1 MLDTIKK
8 KYHYIIFALFL
19 CVEFA
24 IIAQVTFYGDDY
36 YYMTFFDD
44 GFDGFLSLNAAHYAE
59 VNGRAVVH
67 LICELI
73 LADRSLWAYRVVTVA
88 AVGATVYLVAFI
100 ASGCR
105 RGDKRFPFML
115 CTSCVLFA
123 LIDVGMA
130 NQTVYW
136 ITGAA
141 NYFYP
146 LPVMLWYYTVYKK
159 FAIAKTLPKCAP
171 VAAFLASA
179 MIEQCAFA
187 SLIITGLIIYTHVSN
202 KKNVDIYLILTALCS
217 VVGFCVLYF
226 APGNFVRQTY
236 YPDFYSM
243 PLYKRIISNILP
255 LTSLVLSKKGAAG
268 ALVVF
273 MISSGAA
280 ALARKYRLRVAVA
293 ILNFAAALF
302 VTLYA
307 YVFTVAAVGVI
318 AAILTAAAFVMNMI
332 LALAK
337 FLRGEHDALFFTLT
351 PTVLQAAMLISPI
364 YGPRT
369 VICTV
374 VLLFVPSAK
383 NIVEV
388 FSSGVVDLKKHT
400 RAAAGAALVAAGMLI
415 FVSSVFPMLAGYA
428 RNHKIQMYN
437 IENIARC
444 KEKQEGSVTIFYLP
458 DGDCKY
464 TMPYDSAYHEYW
476 YKIAFGL
483 SPDVEIKYEDLNGQ
497 R

>member
-1 MLDTIKK
+1 MLNAIKK
-8 KYHYIIFALFL
+8 NYHYIIFALFL
-19 CVEFA
+19 GVELA
-24 IIAQVTFYGDDY
+24 IISMVTFYGDDY

-44 GFDGFLSLNAAHYAE
+44 GFQGFLKLNAAHYAE

-88 AVGATVYLVAFI
+88 SVGTMVYLVAFI

-105 RGDKRFPFML
+105 RDDKRFPFML

-123 LIDVGMA
+123 LINVGMA

-159 FAIAKTLPKCAP
+159 FAMTKFLPKYAP
-171 VAAFLASA
+171 VAAFFASV

-187 SLIITGLIIYTHVSN
+187 ALIITGLIIYTHVSN
-202 KKNVDIYLILTALCS
+202 RKNLDIYLILTVICS

-236 YPDFYSM
+236 YPEFYSM
-243 PLYKRIISNILP
+243 SLYKRIISNIAP

-268 ALVVF
+268 ALVAF

-280 ALARKYRLRVAVA
+280 ALARKYKLRVSVA
-293 ILNFAAALF
+293 IINFAAALF
-302 VTLYA
+302 VTVYA
-307 YVFTVAAVGVI
+307 YVWGVTALGVI
-318 AAILTAAAFVMNMI
+318 AAILTAAAFVTNI
-332 LALAK
+332 LFAFAE
-337 FLRGEHDALFFTLT
+337 FLIGERDALFFTLT
-351 PTVLQAAMLISPI
+351 PVILQAAMLISPI

-369 VICTV
+369 VICSV
-374 VLLFVPSAK
+374 VLMFVPTAK

-388 FSSGVVDLKKHT
+388 FSAGVKNMKRYT
-400 RAAAGAALVAAGMLI
+400 RAAASAALVAAGILI
-415 FVSSVFPMLAGYA
+415 FVSSVFPMMIGYVK
-428 RNHKIQMYN
+428 NHIIQAYN
-437 IENIARC
+437 MENVARC
-444 KEKQEGSVTIFYLP
+444 KEDQAESVTIFYLP

-464 TMPYDSAYHEYW
+464 TMPYDSTYHEYW
-476 YKIAFGL
+476 YRIAFGL
-483 SPDVEIKYEDLNGQ
+483 SPDVEMKYEYPNGQ